1 LQAIDLAL
9 TDSVNHSFLTQK
21 ERDVESGLDYFWAR
35 YYSSSQGRFTSVDP
49 ENAGADSSYPQTWNG
64 YSYAL
69 NTPTIFIDPDG
80 REVRICDTQGNCSN
94 LSDQQ
99 AKDGLFNKQYQQSIG
114 GVVKDGKIYQN
125 GELIGTYARTSFDDW
140 SDYANRVFFGDGRNA
155 GLIERSALGE
165 KIVKW
170 MGAAAVAQ
178 IAVPTILLEASG
190 GAITTLGITEG
201 PLARLSL
208 QQLNSLIRGN
218 QQQLLRRLFGQGVE
232 GAKQS
237 LGNLS
242 IPSGLS
248 REALLVYRE
257 IARRAIERG
266 VDKAGVQALRMKI
279 INEALKKLK

>member
-1 LQAIDLAL
+1 M
-9 TDSVNHSFLTQK
+9 
-21 ERDVESGLDYFWAR
+21 ESGLDYFWAR